1 MLIIKEAR
9 LIGEDKIMG
18 KILDLSKTVYELCRE
33 YPEIIDIMKDLGFES
48 IANPAM
54 LNTAGRFM
62 TIEKGAEMKKID
74 LEKVKEAFINNGF
87 TIK

>member
-18 KILDLSKTVYELCRE
+18 KILDLSKSVYELCRE
-33 YPEIIDIMKDLGFES
+33 YPEIIDIMKDLGFER